1 MPIYEYSCRA
11 CGQEFEAL
19 VRGSKQPACPA
30 CQSEELDRRF
40 SMPALRSEATRQL
53 VSRDVKQ
60 RDARQAA
67 ERIHAQREYERN
79 HD

>member
-1 MPIYEYSCRA
+1 VPIYEYTCRSCA
-11 CGQEFEAL
+11 HQFEAL
-19 VRGSKQPACPA
+19 VRASSTPACPECA
-30 CQSEELDRRF
+30 SEDLERRF
-40 SMPALRSEATRQL
+40 SMPAVRSEATRQV

-67 ERIHAQREYERN
+67 ERVHAQREYERN